1 MDTNHIR
8 AQRRGQSARQAMMI
22 SGLNTIYRNTS
33 STYHIQAKQRTEPR
47 IYFLDI
53 TLDEMNTRY
62 PNIRQII
69 ERGRLRSKGNETFFV
84 TTHMEH
90 FILCDNAMFEIRS
103 RRSDA
108 GVADAKMA
116 SAVLYEYIPVDGRTT
131 TIEIDGQITIP
142 VLLDES
148 YYIIES
154 SPSPSPSPSPA
165 SSNHDDTRFRAIL
178 SSHHI
183 VIRRVKKVIKTHPK
197 SMNAFVFILNEDET
211 SVIDFYMTTENGVS
225 THTHAHAHAHAHA
238 DACVN
243 DRITRTCKEDI
254 ISFIEHFKLCS

>member
-33 STYHIQAKQRTEPR
+33 STYQIQAKQRTEPR
-47 IYFLDI
+47 IYLLDI
-53 TLDEMNTRY
+53 TLDEMNIRY
-62 PNIRQII
+62 PSIRQII

-90 FILCDNAMFEIRS
+90 FILCDNAIFEIRS

-131 TIEIDGQITIP
+131 TIEIDGDITIP

-154 SPSPSPSPSPA
+154 SPSP
-165 SSNHDDTRFRAIL
+165 NHDDTRFRAIL
-178 SSHHI
+178 SSHHT
-183 VIRRVKKVIKTHPK
+183 VIRRVKKVVKTHPK
-197 SMNAFVFILNEDET
+197 STNAFVFLLNEDET

-225 THTHAHAHAHAHA
+225 THVHA

-243 DRITRTCKEDI
+243 DRLTRTCKEDI

>member
-1 MDTNHIR
+1 METNHVR
-8 AQRRGQSARQAMMI
+8 AQRRGQTARQAMMI
-22 SGLNTIYRNTS
+22 SGLNTIYRNS
-33 STYHIQAKQRTEPR
+33 SNTYHIQAKQRTEPR

-53 TLDEMNTRY
+53 TLDEMNTQY

-108 GVADAKMA
+108 GVADANMA

-131 TIEIDGQITIP
+131 TIEINGPITIP

-154 SPSPSPSPSPA
+154 SA

-183 VIRRVKKVIKTHPK
+183 VIRRVKKIIKTHPK

-211 SVIDFYMTTENGVS
+211 SVIDFYITTENGVS
-225 THTHAHAHAHAHA
+225 THAHSNAHTHAHT
-238 DACVN
+238 DAYVN

-254 ISFIEHFKLCS
+254 ISFIEQFKLCS